1 MPTSSA
7 AISSAPT
14 SVVGSIAGGAG
25 GPPQVVVASTM
36 GMNNGGSA
44 LNGITTNCVQS
55 QPMMTSQP
63 QRMPTMPNAP
73 NQNINLVTALQ
84 GNPGGPQLQPGK
96 NWQKLLKFFKRCI
109 YKFEMFLKWAFLN
122 LRHFQWIF
130 IFLRNWELLN
140 DLDFLFWRVII
151 NILLLGFW
159 KKDLT
164 QVCNNVVASIKTS
177 LRKLCKLQKICHFRL
192 EFEASYNLLYAQQS
206 SLW

>member
-7 AISSAPT
+7 AGSSAPT

-96 NWQKLLKFFKRCI
+96 TCV
-109 YKFEMFLKWAFLN
+109 KWLTISFRMDAYTN
-122 LRHFQWIF
+122 LRCF
-130 IFLRNWELLN
+130 
-140 DLDFLFWRVII
+140 
-151 NILLLGFW
+151 
-159 KKDLT
+159 
-164 QVCNNVVASIKTS
+164 
-177 LRKLCKLQKICHFRL
+177 
-192 EFEASYNLLYAQQS
+192 
-206 SLW
+206 

>member
-1 MPTSSA
+1 MFNLLISTFDVILDYINALNDNLPDDLLFETGDAGGMPSSSA
-7 AISSAPT
+7 ANSSAPT
-14 SVVGSIAGGAG
+14 SVVGSIAGGGGG

-96 NWQKLLKFFKRCI
+96 TWEKLLRLFCMYRQSLISFPNELIC
-109 YKFEMFLKWAFLN
+109 LN
-122 LRHFQWIF
+122 CVIF
-130 IFLRNWELLN
+130 N
-140 DLDFLFWRVII
+140 
-151 NILLLGFW
+151 
-159 KKDLT
+159 
-164 QVCNNVVASIKTS
+164 
-177 LRKLCKLQKICHFRL
+177 
-192 EFEASYNLLYAQQS
+192 EFPFSR
-206 SLW
+206 

>member
-1 MPTSSA
+1 MEIGNSFLISQQNYIFHVRRSTFKFRPFNVILDYINALNDNLPDDLLFETNDAGGMPTSSA

-122 LRHFQWIF
+122 LRHFQ
-130 IFLRNWELLN
+130 
-140 DLDFLFWRVII
+140 
-151 NILLLGFW
+151 
-159 KKDLT
+159 
-164 QVCNNVVASIKTS
+164 
-177 LRKLCKLQKICHFRL
+177 
-192 EFEASYNLLYAQQS
+192 
-206 SLW
+206 